1 MNLAPIVLFA
11 FNRPEHTAR
20 TLGALSKNELASE
33 SDLFVYLDGPRNPDD
48 SELIERVYRVIAS
61 IKGFKSIV
69 INRKSANAGLAS
81 NIIKGVSDVIS
92 RHGRVIVIEDDM
104 VTSPKFLKYMN
115 DALEYY
121 SNNKKV
127 WHVSGFAES
136 IGINRPK
143 DSFLWR
149 VMHCWGWATWADRW
163 LHFEKKPQELVGTF
177 TPEMIKRFNLDGYQ
191 NFWAQVILNANGKI
205 STWAIFWYATIFKNN
220 GLCLSPF
227 NSYVQNIGLDGSG
240 VHCGVDDMRKNTA
253 SLNEVGVFCP
263 AGKQEEDEYAVTL
276 IKNYYRANTPRFY
289 LRVYRS
295 LKKRIKSLL
304 RF

>member
-20 TLGALSKNELASE
+20 TLGALSKNELARE

-69 INRKSANAGLAS
+69 INRKTANAGLAS

-127 WHVSGFAES
+127 WHVSGFTEY
-136 IGINRPK
+136 IGVDRPN

-177 TPEMIKRFNLDGYQ
+177 TPEMIKQFNLDGYQ
-191 NFWAQVILNANGKI
+191 NFWAQVVLNANGKI
-205 STWAIFWYATIFKNN
+205 NTWAIFWYATIFKNN

-263 AGKQEEDEYAVTL
+263 AGKQEEDGYAVTL